1 MTEYA
6 RPDGPSSEEV
16 CREWSATK
24 DALPV
29 GTHITGQV
37 TICRPFGVFIRID
50 GAPNALGMAD
60 IGSMPHHVRLPALGA
75 QVSGEVIW
83 HTEHNRQV
91 RIRLS
96 DWNDHL

>member
-6 RPDGPSSEEV
+6 RPDGPSSDD

-24 DALPV
+24 AALPV
-29 GTHITGQV
+29 GTRITGQV
-37 TICRPFGVFIRID
+37 IIRRHFGVFLRIV

-60 IGSMPHHVRLPALGA
+60 IGSMPPHARLPALGA
-75 QVSGEVIW
+75 QVSGEVVS

-91 RIRLS
+91 RIRLGE
-96 DWNDHL
+96 WNDHF